1 MADNMNRLDPYQP
14 DLYTS
19 SKDHTYVVFIS
30 NRLTCSIHCSLHFR
44 LSYLVI
50 DQSKR
55 STCILYSMA
64 PFPIVTM
71 KNFGSKS
78 LISYLYLY
86 THTLETRAEDN
97 LDSRS
102 SQQISLTI
110 RGTPSRIITE
120 IGGPTDTT
128 GANWHNIHGPYTLK
142 HLSFWTYLALG
153 LIVLWISFVTI
164 YACFRCCRAHIIRLD
179 ISDGE
184 NPQVYEKGSMVA
196 SKRNGRLQKRGW
208 KRERNISVASSE
220 VCWQKISRMLMR
232 KYLYR
237 SNF

>member
-1 MADNMNRLDPYQP
+1 
-14 DLYTS
+14 
-19 SKDHTYVVFIS
+19 VFIS
-30 NRLTCSIHCSLHFR
+30 NRLTRLIHCSLHFR

-55 STCILYSMA
+55 PTCILYSMT

-71 KNFGSKS
+71 KSFGSKS
-78 LISYLYLY
+78 LFSYSHLY

-97 LDSRS
+97 FDSRS

-110 RGTPSRIITE
+110 RDAPSRITTE

-128 GANWHNIHGPYTLK
+128 GANWHNIHGPYALK

-153 LIVLWISFVTI
+153 LIVLWISFVTV
-164 YACFRCCRAHIIRLD
+164 YACFRCCQAHIIRLD
-179 ISDGE
+179 ISDE
-184 NPQVYEKGSMVA
+184 NPQIYEKGSMVA

-208 KRERNISVASSE
+208 KRERSISAASSE
-220 VCWQKISRMLMR
+220 VCWQKISRMLR
-232 KYLYR
+232 KYIYR

>member
-1 MADNMNRLDPYQP
+1 
-14 DLYTS
+14 
-19 SKDHTYVVFIS
+19 VFIS
-30 NRLTCSIHCSLHFR
+30 NRLTRLIHCSLHFR

-55 STCILYSMA
+55 PTCILYSMTL
-64 PFPIVTM
+64 FPIVTM
-71 KNFGSKS
+71 KSFGSKS
-78 LISYLYLY
+78 LFSYSHLY

-97 LDSRS
+97 FDSRS

-110 RGTPSRIITE
+110 RDAPSRITTE

-128 GANWHNIHGPYTLK
+128 GANWHNIHGPYALK

-153 LIVLWISFVTI
+153 LIAFWISFVTV
-164 YACFRCCRAHIIRLD
+164 YACFRCCQAHIIRLD
-179 ISDGE
+179 ISDE
-184 NPQVYEKGSMVA
+184 NPQIYEKGSMVA

-208 KRERNISVASSE
+208 KRERSISAASSE
-220 VCWQKISRMLMR
+220 VCWQKISRMLR
-232 KYLYR
+232 KYIYR